1 MNVGEALFA
10 RRAELGLSRAAAAKK
25 AGIDVGTLRSAELNE
40 RWPQDVNR
48 AKIEQA
54 LGWAP
59 GSLEAIRD
67 GGEPTELAGDRPS
80 ESKTFFPG
88 GTADAKQ
95 IINETAEAMHRP
107 GTTLGDFD
115 ETTRAFFDKVTQ
127 LATIN
132 GLVGAVENPEHPQA
146 LAAIRASLRE
156 NIGRHGVTPD
166 LVRTVAAGHLSAVVS
181 QLDARRRDQVVE
193 LAYQLLD
200 EKEAEDGD
208 VNSFGKTERS
218 EVSDLAARRDS
229 NSEVRSIRAV
239 VDDDDPTAGID
250 WRDYAAHPRTEPLE
264 EDNPTP

>member
-1 MNVGEALFA
+1 MNVGKRVVE
-10 RRAELGLSRAAAAKK
+10 RRTTLGMNQRDLAMRA
-25 AGIDVGTLRSAELNE
+25 DVTPATLRSLEQDR

-67 GGEPTELAGDRPS
+67 GGEPTELADDEPSQSGSILSGPSGPLPTGRSQPGASAFS
-80 ESKTFFPG
+80 ESDQQRLLRGANAVGNALNNP
-88 GTADAKQ
+88 ADPA
-95 IINETAEAMHRP
+95 NLSR
-107 GTTLGDFD
+107 
-115 ETTRAFFDKVTQ
+115 
-127 LATIN
+127 
-132 GLVGAVENPEHPQA
+132 
-146 LAAIRASLRE
+146 IRASFRE

-200 EKEAEDGD
+200 EQE
-208 VNSFGKTERS
+208 S
-218 EVSDLAARRDS
+218 EGGGGAAVGVDKPADDLAARRDS
-229 NSEVRSIRAV
+229 NSRGRPILGP
-239 VDDDDPTAGID
+239 VDDDDPTAGVD
-250 WRDYAAHPRTEPLE
+250 WRDYAAHPATEPLE

>member
-1 MNVGEALFA
+1 MNVGEALVA

-67 GGEPTELAGDRPS
+67 GGEPAELTDDEPS
-80 ESKTFFPG
+80 QSKPVFPG
-88 GTADAKQ
+88 GTADAKR
-95 IINETAEAMHRP
+95 IINEAADAMRRP
-107 GTTLGDFD
+107 GTTLGDLD

-127 LATIN
+127 LAAVN
-132 GLVGAVENPEHPQA
+132 GLVGAIENPEHPQA

-166 LVRTVAAGHLSAVVS
+166 LVRTVAAGHLSAVIS
-181 QLDARRRDQVVE
+181 QLDAPRRDQVVE
-193 LAYQLLD
+193 LAYKLLD
-200 EKEAEDGD
+200 EKEAEDGGSGVGESASHID
-208 VNSFGKTERS
+208 VDN
-218 EVSDLAARRDS
+218 VPSDRTAELLDGSAAMIS
-229 NSEVRSIRAV
+229 PEHRA
-239 VDDDDPTAGID
+239 
-250 WRDYAAHPRTEPLE
+250 E
-264 EDNPTP
+264 ESAR

>member
-1 MNVGEALFA
+1 MKRLGQAVKSRRDDLRLSQRAVGQAGGPSNSVMTTIENGVDAPIAPSTFSKLDAALQWEPGSA
-10 RRAELGLSRAAAAKK
+10 RRVYE
-25 AGIDVGTLRSAELNE
+25 
-40 RWPQDVNR
+40 
-48 AKIEQA
+48 
-54 LGWAP
+54 
-59 GSLEAIRD
+59 D
-67 GGEPTELAGDRPS
+67 GGEPIELAGGGPSQSGSILSGPSGPLPTGRSQPGASAFS
-80 ESKTFFPG
+80 ESDQQRLLRG
-88 GTADAKQ
+88 ADAVG
-95 IINETAEAMHRP
+95 NALNNPDDPAN
-107 GTTLGDFD
+107 
-115 ETTRAFFDKVTQ
+115 
-127 LATIN
+127 LAR
-132 GLVGAVENPEHPQA
+132 
-146 LAAIRASLRE
+146 IRASFRE

-181 QLDARRRDQVVE
+181 QLDGRRRDQVVE

-200 EKEAEDGD
+200 EKEVEDGD